1 MDMKVSDFLREQH
14 VPFDVLPHETT
25 FTAQHMAQALDV
37 PGDNVAKT
45 VLLKVDGEYVLAVLQ
60 ATHAVHF
67 DRAARALGTD
77 NVELAAEEEITRLFP
92 DCEPGAVP
100 PFGSKYGVRTLVDES
115 LTEDEYIVF
124 EGNTHQE
131 AIYMRYYD
139 YQKIEQPR
147 VAAFSMHV

>member
-1 MDMKVSDFLREQH
+1 
-14 VPFDVLPHETT
+14 
-25 FTAQHMAQALDV
+25 
-37 PGDNVAKT
+37 
-45 VLLKVDGEYVLAVLQ
+45 
-60 ATHAVHF
+60 
-67 DRAARALGTD
+67 
-77 NVELAAEEEITRLFP
+77 
-92 DCEPGAVP
+92 
-100 PFGSKYGVRTLVDES
+100 VRTLVDES